1 MKSMSSI
8 KRQGKEEMCVILT
21 WVVITEV
28 SPYANLKFYKMERA
42 RQVQGTDAAMTWR

>member
-28 SPYANLKFYKMERA
+28 SHMQTSNSIKWKEHA
-42 RQVQGTDAAMTWR
+42 RYREQMLQ